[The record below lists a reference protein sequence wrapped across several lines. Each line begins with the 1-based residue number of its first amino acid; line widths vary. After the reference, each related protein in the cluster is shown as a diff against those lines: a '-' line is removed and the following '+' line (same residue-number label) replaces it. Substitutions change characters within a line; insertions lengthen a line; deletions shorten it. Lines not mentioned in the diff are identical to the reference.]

1 MEQRKMYYA
10 ENGASGMIPAE
21 GVEKHAVACLPI
33 ISAGDVTG
41 AVAFL
46 DDGSGA
52 TVNHCQKTLIQ
63 AASQFLGKQLES

>member
-41 AVAFL
+41 AGCL
-46 DDGSGA
+46 SG
-52 TVNHCQKTLIQ
+52 
-63 AASQFLGKQLES
+63 